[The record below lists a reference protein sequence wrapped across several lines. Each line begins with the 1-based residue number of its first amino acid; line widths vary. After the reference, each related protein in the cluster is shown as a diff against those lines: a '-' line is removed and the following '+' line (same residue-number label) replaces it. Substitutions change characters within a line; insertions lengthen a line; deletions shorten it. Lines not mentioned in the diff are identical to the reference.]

1 MSHNVVNSPQGE
13 QVIKVRPKDIRALG
27 LMPRDVEVIG
37 SIVAEPQSLWVPETE
52 RYVYLHIRSTVSFSR
67 PERAPLCIE
76 DLFEFYN
83 RYISLRRD
91 WAAQLEQELAFFSQS
106 DQMPRHALPT

>member
-1 MSHNVVNSPQGE
+1 MSHNEVNSPQGE
-13 QVIKVRPKDIRALG
+13 QVVKVRPRDIRALG

-37 SIVAEPQSLWVPETE
+37 SIVAEPHSQWVPEAE
-52 RYVYLHIRSTVSFSR
+52 RFVYLHIKSTVSFSR
-67 PERAPLCIE
+67 PERSPLCIE

-91 WAAQLEQELAFFSQS
+91 WATQLEQELAFFSQS
-106 DQMPRHALPT
+106 AQVPRRAV